1 MKRSAQVVFNLGAG
15 AARVRAVRRA
25 VEMPAETLEASNVSG
40 HVTSVPGRHV
50 AEAVREA
57 IAARPDVIVVGG
69 GDGTIATAAGALAAA
84 GDGAPPLG
92 ILPLGTRNHFA
103 RDLGI
108 PDLETA
114 ARVIAADHAVRVDLA
129 EANGRVFINNAS
141 LGVYPR
147 VVEDRA
153 RLEERVAH
161 GRGGRLLRALLT
173 LRAAAAVLPRLR
185 LVHAELDLDG
195 RALHARTPFV
205 FIGNNP
211 YEARLLASPHRPRLD
226 RGLLEVVVAREARAR
241 ALLELAIRSAFGRLY
256 QADEVEAVTARD
268 ARLTVRGRRS
278 VRLALDGEVVR
289 VEAPVTF
296 RTLPRA
302 LRVLAPPAGW
312 GEAASAA
319 PEPSSPA

>member
-1 MKRSAQVVFNLGAG
+1 
-15 AARVRAVRRA
+15 
-25 VEMPAETLEASNVSG
+25 
-40 HVTSVPGRHV
+40 
-50 AEAVREA
+50 
-57 IAARPDVIVVGG
+57 
-69 GDGTIATAAGALAAA
+69 
-84 GDGAPPLG
+84 
-92 ILPLGTRNHFA
+92 
-103 RDLGI
+103 
-108 PDLETA
+108 
-114 ARVIAADHAVRVDLA
+114 
-129 EANGRVFINNAS
+129 
-141 LGVYPR
+141 VYPR

-161 GRGGRLLRALLT
+161 GRVGRLLRAVLT

-205 FIGNNP
+205 FVGNNP

-241 ALLELAIRSAFGRLY
+241 TLLELAVRSAFGRLY
-256 QADEVEAVTARD
+256 QADEVEAITART

-278 VRLALDGEVVR
+278 VRLALDGEVLR
-289 VEAPVTF
+289 MEAPVTF

-302 LRVLAPPAGW
+302 LRVLAPPAGR

-319 PEPSSPA
+319 PEPPSPA